1 VQTRQLWLN
10 LAPRGGAYRQE
21 TFVEGSSNALA
32 RKALD
37 NWRQWPENV
46 LALSG
51 PAGCGKSH
59 LAHLWARQFAAIKIS
74 LTDVPRQ
81 VKGALLIEDLPEQM
95 DEPVLFRLINEAA
108 QGRIQL
114 LLTSHTPP
122 RGWAVQLPDLTSRLS
137 AMHTVAIE
145 EPDDTVLT
153 GILKKLFADRQIAVE
168 QNVIDFLLSRME
180 RSSAAALSTVERIHN
195 KGHDQKQNI
204 RLPLV
209 RTVIKEI
216 EQEKQMPD
224 LFDTIKTDRSHE

>member
-10 LAPRGGAYRQE
+10 LAPKGGAYRRE
-21 TFVEGSSNALA
+21 TFVEGSSNVLA

-37 NWRQWPENV
+37 HWQHWPGNV

-59 LAHLWARQFAAIKIS
+59 LAHLWAKQSGARTVNLAN
-74 LTDVPRQ
+74 VPRQ
-81 VKGALLIEDLPEQM
+81 VKGALLIEDLPGQM
-95 DEPVLFRLINEAA
+95 DEPALFRLINEAA
-108 QGRIQL
+108 LSHIQL

-122 RGWAVQLPDLTSRLS
+122 RSWPVQLPDLISRLS
-137 AMHTVAIE
+137 AMHTVAID

-224 LFDTIKTDRSHE
+224 LFDTIKTGHSHE